1 MSVVGFKNKEQK
13 PYSHI
18 SSPYFPFLYST
29 TYSDYNDLIQ
39 LFLMP
44 LPSERAPTKPLEQKL
59 QEINRGYEEKEAIA
73 KAKELNLSYVDLA
86 KLPINVDLLY
96 ILTEDE
102 CRNAL
107 LVPFFRTGK
116 KLRVAVVDPKAQD
129 TLAIIEKLKDSGYAI
144 NINISSKTGILDSLK
159 AYQVEFFK
167 QKKEIENVYAETD
180 LGNMMAEIQNLTGL
194 KEKMAAYS
202 GEESANALL
211 VGAMRAGA
219 SDIHIEPYDRITKVR
234 FRIDGV
240 LQDVFEVR
248 KEISKNMINQFKHL
262 GHIKLNITNRPQ
274 DGRFSFYVNKRKVDV
289 RLSSLPSMFGE
300 SLVMR
305 ILAGQ
310 QSLMKLEDLGLAGN
324 ALKLVQTGI
333 DRPSGMILSTG
344 PTGSGKT
351 TSLYAVLHLLNTPE
365 DKIIT
370 LEDPVEYNVEGLV
383 QSQIDPNINYDF
395 ATGLRSILRQ
405 DPDVVMVGEIRDRET
420 AEIACQAAL
429 TGHIV
434 LSTLHTNDAIS
445 TVPRLV
451 NMGVEPFVLAPALD
465 TVIAQRL
472 VRRIC
477 LDCQEEYTYS
487 DEEMKILEELIVSI
501 EKVQGITIDRPQHFL
516 HAVGCEKCSHT
527 GYKGQ
532 LGIFEVFTVDRTLER
547 MILEKRL
554 SGDMFDYV
562 RQSQKMLTLREDGVL
577 RVLQGITTL
586 SEILRVT
593 SDIES

>member
-1 MSVVGFKNKEQK
+1 
-13 PYSHI
+13 
-18 SSPYFPFLYST
+18 
-29 TYSDYNDLIQ
+29 
-39 LFLMP
+39 MP

-59 QEINRGYEEKEAIA
+59 QEINRISEEKEAIA
-73 KAKELNLSYVDLA
+73 TAKAMNLSYVDLA

-107 LVPFFRTGK
+107 LIPFFRTGK
-116 KLRVAVVDPKAQD
+116 KLRVAVADAKNSE
-129 TLAIIEKLKDSGYAI
+129 TLLAIEKLKDMGYAL
-144 NINISSKTGILDSLK
+144 NINISSKSGILDSLK
-159 AYQVEFFK
+159 AYKVEFFK
-167 QKKEIENVYAETD
+167 QKKEIENVYTETD
-180 LGNMMAEIQNLTGL
+180 LGNMMAEIQNLAEL
-194 KEKMAAYS
+194 KEKMVTYS

-305 ILAGQ
+305 ILASQ
-310 QSLMKLEDLGLAGN
+310 QTLTKLEDLGLAGN
-324 ALKLVQTGI
+324 ALKLVQAGLN
-333 DRPSGMILSTG
+333 RPSGMMLSTG

-351 TSLYAVLHLLNTPE
+351 TTLYAILHILNTTE

-383 QSQIDPNINYDF
+383 QSQVDPNIEYNF
-395 ATGLRSILRQ
+395 AAGLRSILRQ

-420 AEIACQAAL
+420 AEISCQASL

-445 TVPRLV
+445 TIPRLV
-451 NMGVEPFVLAPALD
+451 NMGLEPFVLAPSLD

-477 LDCQEEYTYS
+477 LNCQEEYKYS
-487 DEEMKILEELIVSI
+487 DEEMKILDDLIISL
-501 EKVQGITIDRPQHFL
+501 EKVQGITIDRPEHFL
-516 HAVGCEKCSHT
+516 HAPGCEKCSHT

-532 LGIFEVFTVDRTLER
+532 LGIFEVFTVDRNLER
-547 MILEKRL
+547 MILERKL
-554 SGDMFDYV
+554 SADIFDYV
-562 RQSQKMLTLREDGVL
+562 RKTQKMLTLREDGAL

>member
-1 MSVVGFKNKEQK
+1 MRVGGTF
-13 PYSHI
+13 I
-18 SSPYFPFLYST
+18 LFPPGYALFAYWFLY
-29 TYSDYNDLIQ
+29 YNDWIAILI
-39 LFLMP
+39 MP
-44 LPSERAPTKPLEQKL
+44 LPNERSPVKPLEQKL
-59 QEINRGYEEKEAIA
+59 QEINRGYEEKEAIVKA
-73 KAKELNLSYVDLA
+73 KALNLSYVDLA

-96 ILTEDE
+96 ILPEEE
-102 CRNAL
+102 CRSAL

-116 KLRVAVVDPKAQD
+116 KLRVAVVDPSKPE
-129 TLAIIEKLKDSGYAI
+129 TLAAVEKLKGMDYAL
-144 NINISSKTGILDSLK
+144 NINISSQSGILDSLK

-167 QKKEIENVYAETD
+167 QKKEVENEYVEAD
-180 LGNMMAEIQNLTGL
+180 LGNMMAEIQNLAEL
-194 KEKMAAYS
+194 KEKMATYS

-211 VGAMRAGA
+211 VGAMRSGA

-248 KEISKNMINQFKHL
+248 REISKNMINQFKHL
-262 GHIKLNITNRPQ
+262 GHVKLNITNRPQ

-305 ILAGQ
+305 ILASQ
-310 QSLMKLEDLGLAGN
+310 QKLIKLEDLGLSGN
-324 ALKLVQTGI
+324 ALKLVQSAI
-333 DRPSGMILSTG
+333 NRPSGLTLSTG

-351 TSLYAVLHLLNTPE
+351 TSLYAILHLLNTPE

-383 QSQIDPNINYDF
+383 QSQIDANVDYDF
-395 ATGLRSILRQ
+395 AAGLRSILRQ

-420 AEIACQAAL
+420 AEISCQASL

-445 TVPRLV
+445 TIPRLV
-451 NMGVEPFVLAPALD
+451 NMGLEPFVLAPALD

-472 VRRIC
+472 IRRIC
-477 LDCQEEYTYS
+477 LNCQEEYKYS
-487 DEEMKILEELIVSI
+487 SEEMKLLDDLIISI
-501 EKVQGITIDRPQHFL
+501 EKVQGVTIDRPEHFL
-516 HAVGCEKCSHT
+516 HAPGCEKCSHT

-554 SGDMFDYV
+554 SADLFDYV
-562 RQSQKMLTLREDGVL
+562 RQTQKMITLREDGAL
-577 RVLQGITTL
+577 RVLQGVTTL

-593 SDIES
+593 ADIES